1 MDTAEE
7 KIPELLRR
15 LGSKARGRHNRSNC
29 PSEESLAVFLN
40 GDLAAAAREQRSAE
54 ASH

>member
-1 MDTAEE
+1 MDADEE
-7 KIPELLRR
+7 NITEILRR
-15 LGSKARGRHNRSNC
+15 LGSKERGRHDKSNC